1 MKLALHDPGEAL
13 IYVLLLL
20 VVTFIWAGF
29 VANVPRLRDVRGIP
43 YIVHNPVVSL
53 PILFAWA
60 GMAFVFARRDLATA
74 ADPVNEGITLGL
86 VFLGGAVVFDVVVV
100 AGFVGQGLQH
110 FAQIV
115 LWIGYAVLLFIP
127 WWVGHMFL
135 V

>member
-60 GMAFVFARRDLATA
+60 GMAFVFARRFLATA

-100 AGFVGQGLQH
+100 AGIVGQGLRH

-127 WWVGHMFL
+127 WWVGHMFQ